1 MRDKTAASRT
11 KEAKE
16 RSIQLGFIGAGNMA
30 EAIARGILRAGVL
43 EPGDM
48 LAADPQEARR
58 RWFEKEL
65 KIPTCAE
72 NEEVAARAPVIV
84 LAVKPQRIDKALAPA
99 GSRLGPNKLV
109 ISVCAGIS
117 TAHIERLVAEG
128 TRVVRSMPNTPML
141 VGCGIVAISSGRH
154 ATDEDLAT
162 AERLLGAAAEVIR
175 IPEAGMDAVT
185 AVSGSGPA
193 YFLYLV
199 ELLTAAG
206 VELDLPERTA
216 RRLARMTFEG
226 TAKLLAESG
235 EEPEDLRKK
244 VTSPGGTTEAAIRTF
259 DALGFKKMVAEAVKA
274 ARDRGRELGR

>member
-1 MRDKTAASRT
+1 
-11 KEAKE
+11 
-16 RSIQLGFIGAGNMA
+16 MA
-30 EAIARGILRAGVL
+30 EAIARGILRSGVL

-65 KIPTCAE
+65 EIPTCAE

-84 LAVKPQRIDKALAPA
+84 LAVKPQRIDKALA
-99 GSRLGPNKLV
+99 GIVLGPNKLV

-117 TAHIERLVAEG
+117 TAHIERLAAEG

-141 VGCGIVAISSGRH
+141 VGCGIAVICGGRH

-244 VTSPGGTTEAAIRTF
+244 VTSPGGTTEAALRWL
-259 DALGFKKMVAEAVKA
+259 DAHGFGTIFVDGVKA